1 MQVII
6 NKIPKQISLC
16 LGIAL
21 LSFKVLGQNIL
32 PNAGFVDINICCE
45 KNAACS
51 PEGWFGYSLLNYEP
65 NFIALN
71 PELRK
76 KHNTPNCLWIEAGG
90 PENFADY
97 ANYCAFSPLLS
108 PLKAG
113 HSYTFS
119 VYVQA
124 RTYALNQIHVLFSDT
139 VFPDI
144 KNLTPSITLQPTFK
158 RYIKTGK
165 NGWIQLTG
173 KYKAN
178 GLEKYLFFGML
189 KPCNK
194 IKYKKLGGAR
204 GLAGFYADDMALIPD
219 SIEYNELILDSA
231 KQFIYSE
238 NRRHDYAHKCEG
250 SGNIFP
256 QLLIEQIKDTNTT
269 LYGITRGEKLIEF
282 NADMEDKNYI
292 YFLSYLEDTALNIQS
307 AHVLNSL
314 INILK
319 QNPKLKLQLKAHVD
333 NSYQGLQN
341 ISAFE
346 IGLMHAHAVKKYLIK
361 QGIPKDHIRVLSE
374 GTSKPIGNKNTP
386 AGQLL
391 NTRMEYE
398 WFK

>member
-6 NKIPKQISLC
+6 KQIPTLISLC
-16 LGIAL
+16 LSIGLI
-21 LSFKVLGQNIL
+21 SYEVLGQNIL

-90 PENFADY
+90 PNDFADY
-97 ANYCAFSPLLS
+97 ANYCAFSPLLI
-108 PLKAG
+108 PLRAG
-113 HSYTFS
+113 QTYTFS
-119 VYVQA
+119 VFVQA

-139 VFPDI
+139 IFPDI
-144 KNLTPSITLQPTFK
+144 KNLAPSITLKPNIK

-165 NGWIQLTG
+165 NNWVQLNG
-173 KYKAN
+173 KYQAN
-178 GLEKYLFFGML
+178 GTEKYLFFGML

-194 IKYKKLGGAR
+194 IKYKKLGSAR
-204 GLAGFYADDMALIPD
+204 GLAGFYADDIALIPD
-219 SIEYNELILDSA
+219 TSIQIQAALDSVE
-231 KQFIYSE
+231 QIIYSE

-282 NADMEDKNYI
+282 NADIENKNYI
-292 YFLSYLEDTALNIQS
+292 YFLSYIEDTALNIQS
-307 AHVLNSL
+307 AKALSSL
-314 INILK
+314 INKLK
-319 QNPKLKLQLKAHVD
+319 QNPKIKLLLKAHVD

-346 IGLMHAHAVKKYLIK
+346 IGLMHAHAVKKYLVQ
-361 QGIPKDHIRVLSE
+361 QGIPKDNIRVLSE
-374 GTSKPIGNKNTP
+374 GTSKPIGNKNSI

-391 NTRMEYE
+391 NTRIEYE

>member
-1 MQVII
+1 MQVIT
-6 NKIPKQISLC
+6 NKIPKLISLC
-16 LGIAL
+16 IGIGL
-21 LSFKVLGQNIL
+21 LSFKVLGQNML

-65 NFIALN
+65 NFMALN

-76 KHNTPNCLWIEAGG
+76 KHNTPNCLWMEAGG

-108 PLKAG
+108 SLKAG
-113 HSYTFS
+113 YTYNFS

-124 RTYALNQIHVLFSDT
+124 RTYALNQIHVLLSDT

-144 KNLTPSITLQPTFK
+144 KNIAPSITLQPTFK

-173 KYKAN
+173 KYQAN
-178 GLEKYLFFGML
+178 GSEKYLFFGML

-194 IKYKKLGGAR
+194 IKYKRLGGAR
-204 GLAGFYADDMALIPD
+204 GLAGFYADDIAFIPD
-219 SIEYNELILDSA
+219 SSNQTQASFDSV
-231 KQFIYSE
+231 KQIIYSE
-238 NRRHDYAHKCEG
+238 NRRHDYTHKCEG

-256 QLLIEQIKDTNTT
+256 QLLIEQIKDSNTT

-307 AHVLNSL
+307 AHILHSL
-314 INILK
+314 INQLK
-319 QNPKLKLQLKAHVD
+319 QNTKLKLQLKAHVD

-361 QGIPKDHIRVLSE
+361 QGIPKDQIRVLSE
-374 GTSKPIGNKNTP
+374 GTSKPIGNKNTS